1 MISKLEENSRISD
14 FDFSQLSIQINDKD
28 QKKIKPY
35 TEIIEQKNKYMKKIS
50 EEENFEDYLKNK
62 FEYYRNYVNA
72 LNNLYLFRNSIV
84 I

>member
-50 EEENFEDYLKNK
+50 EEENFEDYLKIN
-62 FEYYRNYVNA
+62 
-72 LNNLYLFRNSIV
+72 LNITE
-84 I
+84 IT